1 MKDKKRV
8 SIVNAFET
16 ILGNLK
22 RKPNKIWVDQGHEF
36 YNSQFKKFFKE
47 SNIQM
52 YSICNERKYVVA
64 ETIFKTLKNRIYK
77 HMADVSKN
85 VYFDVLDDDTGCTPS
100 WSQEVSA
107 ISKIKIQ
114 FHGLMLLMTQ
124 MVKRLFEHFMKK
136 NCKRLIKKKLD

>member
-8 SIVNAFET
+8 STVNTFET
-16 ILGNLK
+16 VLRNLK
-22 RKPNKIWVDQGHEF
+22 RKPNKIWVDQGREF

>member
-1 MKDKKRV
+1 
-8 SIVNAFET
+8 
-16 ILGNLK
+16 
-22 RKPNKIWVDQGHEF
+22 
-36 YNSQFKKFFKE
+36 
-47 SNIQM
+47 M

-124 MVKRLFEHFMKK
+124 MVKRLLEHFMKK

>member
-64 ETIFKTLKNRIYK
+64 ETIFKILKNRIYK
-77 HMADVSKN
+77 HMAAVSRN
-85 VYFDVLDDDTGCTPS
+85 VYFDVLEDDTGYTPS
-100 WSQEVSA
+100 WSA
-107 ISKIKIQ
+107 ISKIKYSPMD
-114 FHGLMLLMTQ
+114 L
-124 MVKRLFEHFMKK
+124 
-136 NCKRLIKKKLD
+136 CY